1 MADQTVKLK
10 LTGDASDL
18 RKDLDQTGRSMD
30 ELGAS
35 GTEAGQDIERAVT
48 GSEKKVRSLK
58 DTIGEAG
65 VELGSLGGAVA
76 GIGISNSLDDAVV
89 SSGKLQA
96 QLGLSAEEAEQF
108 DDISKRVYGDNFGD
122 TMGEAAQVV
131 GQVQQS
137 LGLTGDELK
146 ATTEG
151 VFSISDAFGHLG
163 ADTNIILED
172 VRALTRNF
180 PGLTE
185 SRALD
190 LIAAGFQSGAGSAG
204 DLQDVLQE
212 YPQDFARL
220 GLSAD
225 DMLGILDAGME
236 SGVRN
241 ADIMADS
248 VRELGIRISTAGDTG
263 QEALR
268 EMFPPAEARRLIDDL
283 TAGGEAGRDAF
294 FTILDGLTAVQDP
307 QDRYNL
313 AIQLMGTRGE
323 EVANALPGMR
333 DALAEVRDGTF
344 EAEGATESLNA
355 QYTGMRNMLEGIG
368 RTIETSF
375 LGPVLDAGGG
385 AAEAATGI
393 GTLALGAQGLG
404 INFGTVKDRARSMV
418 GSLRS
423 VEGATRALGFAGA
436 AAGALLL
443 ADMLGNARREAA
455 LFAEEVA
462 GGFSD
467 PERQLSNV
475 RAEIEVLQDIA
486 GKGVRLDLGDSIALF
501 SSDEAKTAQ
510 NQLDALEDKAAQL
523 ELQISLNRDAA
534 SELGDTYVDVS
545 HALDSGLNPAEAH
558 HAIKMQESAAAAGES
573 EDAVAGAGDAY
584 DDTADQTLTAA
595 EAIDEYIAANRRAT
609 DPVFRLMDAISKV
622 DDAQQAYN
630 DAVDKYGAESS
641 EASNAAINLMQR
653 VQDLEAAAIDGE
665 LSFAEFEGQLNRWV
679 EDGRITAEQAA
690 AIRDRVAEARG
701 EADQFEGTRNM
712 VLNAS
717 GNAWDRIARIN
728 RQVAALPRNVQ
739 IRAEGG
745 MEFRAEGGPVAPGQ
759 PYVVGEEGPE
769 LVTFGQRGMVHDT
782 DTTRQML
789 GPTPDVDTR
798 LLEQL
803 ISRLDSG
810 RTLTVQQT
818 FAGDVGRTTLAEARH
833 QQRLAFLEAV

>member
-1 MADQTVKLK
+1 MADQTVSLE
-10 LTGDASDL
+10 LTGDAD
-18 RKDLDQTGRSMD
+18 
-30 ELGAS
+30 
-35 GTEAGQDIERAVT
+35 
-48 GSEKKVRSLK
+48 
-58 DTIGEAG
+58 
-65 VELGSLGGAVA
+65 
-76 GIGISNSLDDAVV
+76 
-89 SSGKLQA
+89 
-96 QLGLSAEEAEQF
+96 
-108 DDISKRVYGDNFGD
+108 
-122 TMGEAAQVV
+122 
-131 GQVQQS
+131 
-137 LGLTGDELK
+137 
-146 ATTEG
+146 
-151 VFSISDAFGHLG
+151 
-163 ADTNIILED
+163 
-172 VRALTRNF
+172 
-180 PGLTE
+180 
-185 SRALD
+185 D
-190 LIAAGFQSGAGSAG
+190 LIAAVQESGAAMEELADAGTQSAAEIEQAMSG
-204 DLQDVLQE
+204 QESMWERNAGAIEATGAAAAAAGVAFEGLARSQQDNRAVAGRLANRIEGETTDSIMGLAAELHNATTDMDSLVHAMEVGGQQGLETGAELQE
-212 YPQDFARL
+212 FA
-220 GLSAD
+220 SFWDMVAD
-225 DMLGILDAGME
+225 ATGESHDALTDASIALRAVGVDAGRESEALGAFGFIAEETTGSVGEFLQFIERTGPELRDLGADVDDAAAIMGVLE
-236 SGVRN
+236 QEFGMSGRTARQEFRSAIGESDGTLQGLLDTLGVGPEVFADYRGAVDESTGVIEANAQAFADSRTFTQELQADVEALAARFSGV
-241 ADIMADS
+241 
-248 VRELGIRISTAGDTG
+248 T
-263 QEALR
+263 
-268 EMFPPAEARRLIDDL
+268 
-283 TAGGEAGRDAF
+283 DAASN
-294 FTILDGLTAVQDP
+294 IA
-307 QDRYNL
+307 
-313 AIQLMGTRGE
+313 
-323 EVANALPGMR
+323 
-333 DALAEVRDGTF
+333 
-344 EAEGATESLNA
+344 
-355 QYTGMRNMLEGIG
+355 
-368 RTIETSF
+368 
-375 LGPVLDAGGG
+375 PVLTGAGG
-385 AAEAATGI
+385 AAWGLSQLQGVIGGVRTG
-393 GTLALGAQGLG
+393 LS
-404 INFGTVKDRARSMV
+404 KMV
-418 GSLRS
+418 GSMGK
-423 VEGATRALGFAGA
+423 VQAATRTIGFAGA
-436 AAGALLL
+436 AAGALFL
-443 ADMLGNARREAA
+443 ADMLADARREAS
-455 LFAEEVA
+455 LYAEEVA

-558 HAIKMQESAAAAGES
+558 HAIKMQEAAAAAGES

-641 EASNAAINLMQR
+641 EASDAAINLMQR